1 MPPSG
6 PLPPYRLLADFLP
19 AGDHR
24 RLLDWTLAARDRF
37 RPSKLVGGIVDED
50 LRISSMLKDLG
61 EMRPLLRRAIDTRL
75 DEIFAGAGV
84 RPFTPDVVETELA
97 AHGEGAHFAPHVDVA
112 YGAERG
118 LVGGDG
124 TGAHDRIVSCVYY
137 FHAEPRRFAGGELR
151 LHRFGSRASGEDG
164 SYVDIAPV
172 QNALLVFPSMALHEV
187 RRVSVPSG
195 RFEDSRFA
203 VNIWLAR
210 LIA

>member
-97 AHGEGAHFAPHVDVA
+97 AHGEGAHFAPHV
-112 YGAERG
+112 
-118 LVGGDG
+118 
-124 TGAHDRIVSCVYY
+124 
-137 FHAEPRRFAGGELR
+137 
-151 LHRFGSRASGEDG
+151 
-164 SYVDIAPV
+164 
-172 QNALLVFPSMALHEV
+172 
-187 RRVSVPSG
+187 
-195 RFEDSRFA
+195 
-203 VNIWLAR
+203 
-210 LIA
+210 